1 LQILEDNNKYLEK
14 LRKELRLEKDKEEKS
29 LRDQMKVNLE
39 YENNSKSASNRIDFY
54 LVQLKMIYAIVS
66 HVKNAN

>member
-1 LQILEDNNKYLEK
+1 M
-14 LRKELRLEKDKEEKS
+14 
-29 LRDQMKVNLE
+29 RDQMKVNLE